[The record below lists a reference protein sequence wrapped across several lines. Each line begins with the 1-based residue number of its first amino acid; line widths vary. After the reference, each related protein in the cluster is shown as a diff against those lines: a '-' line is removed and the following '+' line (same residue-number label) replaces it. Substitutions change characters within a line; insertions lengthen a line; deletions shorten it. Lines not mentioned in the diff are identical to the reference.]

1 MNLGQLVHKTG
12 FVQTGVV
19 GTVYLIHDLSLKVHS
34 NENIDDSD
42 NLEIEKNRYH

>member
-19 GTVYLIHDLSLKVHS
+19 GTVRRKYIGERKDYKS
-34 NENIDDSD
+34 
-42 NLEIEKNRYH
+42 RYPRRFYTAHQGAETV